1 MAEDSDASPVMIRM
15 QSALTQIIV
24 VVQIAT
30 EVLSSACRAV

>member
-15 QSALTQIIV
+15 QSARMQITV

-30 EVLSSACRAV
+30 EVLSSVCRAV